1 MTIKEILKK
10 YYLLNFNFFKS
21 IKRLFFYFLLIA
33 IILNYCF
40 LCLNKFLKQ
49 NKTYILLNK
58 KAHVIGNKPI
68 KIPNIVNNSK

>member
-10 YYLLNFNFFKS
+10 YYLLNFNFFENLLKP
-21 IKRLFFYFLLIA
+21 LFLFLVNCYSYLI
-33 IILNYCF
+33 IV

-68 KIPNIVNNSK
+68 KIPNIVNNWK